1 MSATGLHHRTSESP
15 RFNILERIR
24 EVLSRREVIGNLIG
38 KELKVKY
45 KSTVLGV
52 LWSMLNPLLY
62 LVVFWVVFTVFLPA
76 GIPDFAVFLLSGL
89 LVYTLFATGLAA
101 GTGSVVDNA
110 SLVTKVAFPREVLPL
125 AAVGASLV
133 NFAYQVAVLLV
144 FMIAIGYDFVGW
156 NLLLVPAGLTVLLLF
171 TTALAMGTSALNVRY
186 RDTMHLVELSLIAW
200 FWVTPIVYSA
210 SLVLGRLDIW
220 AQRLYLANPLAP
232 IVLAF
237 QRGLYGYRLAGNC
250 NDAGVQ
256 DALPARIAEL
266 PGCQAILPDP
276 GLTWYFWRLGL
287 VAAMSLV
294 LIALSWWIFFRMSG
308 DFAEEL

>member
-1 MSATGLHHRTSESP
+1 MASGLHHRTSENP
-15 RFNILERIR
+15 RFSLLERIR
-24 EVLSRREVIGNLIG
+24 QVVGRREVIGNLIG

-62 LVVFWVVFTVFLPA
+62 LVVFWIVFTVFLPA

-89 LVYTLFATGLAA
+89 LAYTLFATGLGA
-101 GTGSVVDNA
+101 GTSSVVDNA

-133 NFAYQVAVLLV
+133 NFAYQLAVLLL
-144 FMIAIGYDFVGW
+144 FMVVIGYDFVGW
-156 NLLLVPAGLTVLLLF
+156 DLVLVPTALAVLLLF
-171 TTALAMGTSALNVRY
+171 TTAVAMGTSALNVRY
-186 RDTMHLVELSLIAW
+186 RDTQHLVELSLLAW

-210 SLVLGRLDIW
+210 SVVLGRLDVW

-232 IVLAF
+232 IALAF

-250 NDAGVQ
+250 NDAGVR
-256 DALPARIAEL
+256 DALPARLAEL

-276 GLTWYFWRLGL
+276 GLTWYFYRLGL
-287 VAAMSLV
+287 VALGSLV
-294 LIALSWWIFFRMSG
+294 LIGLTWWIFFRMSG